1 MRRYAYRDKVLEMRE
16 IVKTFKA
23 LSDETRLRILNLLLE
38 RECCVCEVMQALNI
52 SQPRASRNLSTL
64 YDAGLLKLRRQGLW
78 ALYSVDK
85 EGLKEHYVNLVEAVR
100 KAMEGNETAL
110 QDGILAPPLT
120 CLVPAFFIAGAVYA
134 LFPKEKILRYLGP
147 NSPKYISY
155 PMSVVA
161 GLCLA
166 VCSCTVLPLFA
177 GIRKSGAGIGPAIA
191 FLYTAPATNILAI
204 IYTASLIGI
213 DFALAPLLL
222 SIRFALIIGMSMA
235 AMFSD
240 KKLENEADDPPAQAF
255 AMNEAS
261 KVSNWLWVFFALL
274 VPILLWGASSLITW
288 TVKLIGLA
296 VLLVALVLVIRHTLS
311 RDEVKSWMKETW
323 FFVRSILPLLLIGV
337 FVAGMLRGVI
347 PAGFVGKY
355 FCSCAGGGRG
365 AGG

>member
-1 MRRYAYRDKVLEMRE
+1 MELVTE
-16 IVKTFKA
+16 
-23 LSDETRLRILNLLLE
+23 
-38 RECCVCEVMQALNI
+38 
-52 SQPRASRNLSTL
+52 
-64 YDAGLLKLRRQGLW
+64 LLKGGV
-78 ALYSVDK
+78 A
-85 EGLKEHYVNLVEAVR
+85 
-100 KAMEGNETAL
+100 AL
-110 QDGILAPPLT
+110 QDYILAHTLT

-155 PMSVVA
+155 PMSIVA

-204 IYTASLIGI
+204 IYTASLIGL
-213 DFALAPLLL
+213 DFALARIIL
-222 SIRFALIIGMSMA
+222 SIGFALVIGMSMGA
-235 AMFSD
+235 LFSD

-255 AMNEAS
+255 AMNEAN

-274 VPILLWGASSLITW
+274 VVILLWGASSLITW

-296 VLLVALVLVIRHTLS
+296 VLLAALVLVIRHTLS

-337 FVAGMLRGVI
+337 FVAGMLRVVI
-347 PAGFVGKY
+347 PADFVGRY
-355 FCSCAGGGRG
+355 FGSSTVGATLAAVLFGVFMYFPTLVEVPMARMFLDLGMGKGVLLAYLLADPVISLPSILVVRRFIGTRRLFWYVGLIIVCCTAAGLIYGWFTSL
-365 AGG
+365 

>member
-1 MRRYAYRDKVLEMRE
+1 MELVIE
-16 IVKTFKA
+16 
-23 LSDETRLRILNLLLE
+23 
-38 RECCVCEVMQALNI
+38 
-52 SQPRASRNLSTL
+52 
-64 YDAGLLKLRRQGLW
+64 LLKGGV
-78 ALYSVDK
+78 A
-85 EGLKEHYVNLVEAVR
+85 
-100 KAMEGNETAL
+100 AL
-110 QDGILAPPLT
+110 QDYILAHTLT

-155 PMSVVA
+155 PMSIVA

-204 IYTASLIGI
+204 IYTASLIGL
-213 DFALAPLLL
+213 DFALARIIL
-222 SIRFALIIGMSMA
+222 SIGFALVIGMSMGA
-235 AMFSD
+235 LFSD

-255 AMNEAS
+255 AMNEAN

-274 VPILLWGASSLITW
+274 VVILLWGASSLITW

-296 VLLVALVLVIRHTLS
+296 VLLAALVLVIRHTLS

-323 FFVRSILPLLLIGV
+323 FFVRSILPLLLIAV
-337 FVAGMLRGVI
+337 FVAGMLRVVI
-347 PAGFVGKY
+347 PADFVGRY
-355 FCSCAGGGRG
+355 FGSSTVGATLAAVLFGVFMYFPTLVEVPMARMFLDLGMGKGVLLAYLLADPVISLPSILVVRRFIGTRRLFWYVGLIIVCCTAAGLIYGWFTSL
-365 AGG
+365 

>member
-1 MRRYAYRDKVLEMRE
+1 MELVIE
-16 IVKTFKA
+16 
-23 LSDETRLRILNLLLE
+23 
-38 RECCVCEVMQALNI
+38 
-52 SQPRASRNLSTL
+52 
-64 YDAGLLKLRRQGLW
+64 LLKGGV
-78 ALYSVDK
+78 A
-85 EGLKEHYVNLVEAVR
+85 
-100 KAMEGNETAL
+100 AL
-110 QDGILAPPLT
+110 QDYILAHTLT

-155 PMSVVA
+155 PMSIVA

-204 IYTASLIGI
+204 IYTASLIGL
-213 DFALAPLLL
+213 DFALARIIL
-222 SIRFALIIGMSMA
+222 SIGFALVIGMSMGA
-235 AMFSD
+235 LFSD

-255 AMNEAS
+255 AMNEAN

-274 VPILLWGASSLITW
+274 VVILLWGASSLITW

-296 VLLVALVLVIRHTLS
+296 VLLAALVLVIRHTLS

-337 FVAGMLRGVI
+337 FVAGMLRVVI
-347 PAGFVGKY
+347 PADFVGRY
-355 FCSCAGGGRG
+355 FGSSTVGATLAAVLFGVFMYFPTLVEVPMARMFLDLGMGKGVLLAYLLADPVISLPSILVVRRFIGTRRLFWYVGLIIVCCTAAGLIYGWFTSL
-365 AGG
+365 

>member
-1 MRRYAYRDKVLEMRE
+1 MELVIE
-16 IVKTFKA
+16 
-23 LSDETRLRILNLLLE
+23 
-38 RECCVCEVMQALNI
+38 
-52 SQPRASRNLSTL
+52 
-64 YDAGLLKLRRQGLW
+64 LLKGGV
-78 ALYSVDK
+78 A
-85 EGLKEHYVNLVEAVR
+85 
-100 KAMEGNETAL
+100 AL
-110 QDGILAPPLT
+110 QDYILAHTLT

-134 LFPKEKILRYLGP
+134 LFPKQKILRYLGP
-147 NSPKYISY
+147 DSPKYISY

-204 IYTASLIGI
+204 IYTASLIGL
-213 DFALAPLLL
+213 DFALARIIL
-222 SIRFALIIGMSMA
+222 SISFALIIGMSMA

-240 KKLENEADDPPAQAF
+240 KKLEGATDDSLAQAF
-255 AMNEAS
+255 AVNEET

-274 VPILLWGASSLITW
+274 VAILLWGASSLITW

-296 VLLVALVLVIRHTLS
+296 VLLAALVLVVRRTLS

-337 FVAGMLRGVI
+337 FVAGMLRVLI
-347 PAGFVGKY
+347 PADFVGKY
-355 FCSCAGGGRG
+355 FGSSTVGATLAAVLFGVFMYFPTLVEVPMARMFLDLGMGKGVLLAYLLADPVISLPSILVVRRFIGTRRLFWYVGLIIVCCTAAGLIYGFF
-365 AGG
+365 ASL

>member
-1 MRRYAYRDKVLEMRE
+1 MSLVIE
-16 IVKTFKA
+16 
-23 LSDETRLRILNLLLE
+23 
-38 RECCVCEVMQALNI
+38 
-52 SQPRASRNLSTL
+52 
-64 YDAGLLKLRRQGLW
+64 LLKGGV
-78 ALYSVDK
+78 A
-85 EGLKEHYVNLVEAVR
+85 
-100 KAMEGNETAL
+100 AL
-110 QDGILAPPLT
+110 QDYILAHTLT

-134 LFPKEKILRYLGP
+134 LFPKQKILRYLGP
-147 NSPKYISY
+147 DSPKYISY

-204 IYTASLIGI
+204 IYTASLIGL
-213 DFALAPLLL
+213 DFALARIIL
-222 SIRFALIIGMSMA
+222 SISFALIIGMSMA

-240 KKLENEADDPPAQAF
+240 KKLEGATDDSSAQAF
-255 AMNEAS
+255 AVNEET

-274 VPILLWGASSLITW
+274 VAILLWGASSLITW

-296 VLLVALVLVIRHTLS
+296 VLLAALVLVVRHTLS

-337 FVAGMLRGVI
+337 FVAGMLRVLI
-347 PAGFVGKY
+347 PADFVGKY
-355 FCSCAGGGRG
+355 FGSSTVGATLAAVLFGVFMYFPTLVEVPMARMFLDLGMGKGVLLAYLLADPVISLPSILVVRRFIGTRRLFWYVGLIVVCCTAAGLIYGFF
-365 AGG
+365 ASL